1 MKFKSNV
8 IKNLIK
14 LFPNDSELGR
24 EFRLKF
30 PNVELCKV
38 YPNDTSLGNK
48 IRLS

>member
-1 MKFKSNV
+1 MKFKSN
-8 IKNLIK
+8 IIRNLIK

-38 YPNDTSLGNK
+38 YSNDISLGNK
-48 IRLS
+48 IRNI